1 MTRADCLESKK
12 PHVEA
17 ILRTSIF
24 PSTALRLPVQ
34 RVSILY
40 TRDAGAEI

>member
-24 PSTALRLPVQ
+24 PSTALKREGVTNK
-34 RVSILY
+34 IC
-40 TRDAGAEI
+40 